1 MYNRYLTAAGQQ
13 DPPEPPVEVPAFSA
27 QEQHAQPAGGLLTAL
42 SGRLSGFR
50 IDADTLIVLAVVW
63 FAIQD
68 SGEEIDTELLIAVGI
83 LLLLGV

>member
-13 DPPEPPVEVPAFSA
+13 DPPEPPVEVPTFGA
-27 QEQHAQPAGGLLTAL
+27 QEHAQPAGGLLNAL